1 MSNRGGGGHYNG
13 GGGGGGGYSGGGGQ
27 QQQYQYSGGQQYQGG
42 GGGGGFQQGGGGGY
56 NGGGGF
62 QQGGGGGGYN
72 GGFQQGGFQPQQGGG
87 GGAPGFNTRSRNRR
101 GGGQNQQQQ
110 QQQGGG
116 PQQGGQQQQQQPQQQ
131 GGGPPRGGGRGGRGG
146 RGFSHQSGGRES
158 YAAVNP
164 RDLPCPFFT
173 SGAGCRFDA
182 NTCMHHHFCQLISQ
196 HSTPGAAKAPP
207 ITALDVFP
215 GERSGFL
222 FGQES
227 SIIALTFSAGAAQAN
242 PMQNTPGPVSA
253 VIFNEEFV
261 FAAYEAQAS
270 GGPDPHAATAVNVGL
285 LLVAPRGAA
294 AARGLQPHLFPEHG
308 YAHKQR
314 ISCLQIM
321 VYEGKTM
328 LVSGG
333 DEGDIKFW
341 HVNQSG
347 KFELYATMPNGHVRA
362 VTSLVLN
369 PKEDRAD
376 GKTLVISGSADHS
389 VKIWEV
395 PSLTC
400 LHTIQPTKFNVPVS
414 ISATSPAAKPG
425 GFASI
430 AHASVGI
437 EVASSSRPNGDDIV
451 ALEIVQVEVPTI
463 YQLLYIGCRS
473 GEIRCYNITDVT
485 TTKPILATDPKHYIA
500 PGPVELTSMCHVESK
515 NDQLLFTGYA
525 DGRIVGRELKV
536 QGINFVCFN
545 IANVDPTK
553 QQRGHFPNTAISY
566 LQQVE
571 DDEKCYVVSGGADG
585 RICVWNI
592 LDPSESQA

>member
-1 MSNRGGGGHYNG
+1 MSHRGGHYNG
-13 GGGGGGGYSGGGGQ
+13 GGGGGGGYQGGGGH
-27 QQQYQYSGGQQYQGG
+27 QQQYQYAGGQQYQGG
-42 GGGGGFQQGGGGGY
+42 GGGGG
-56 NGGGGF
+56 GGGF
-62 QQGGGGGGYN
+62 QQGGGYN
-72 GGFQQGGFQPQQGGG
+72 GGFQQGGFQQQQGGGGGGGGGAGG
-87 GGAPGFNTRSRNRR
+87 GGAPGFNTRSRNRNR
-101 GGGQNQQQQ
+101 GGGQQQQ
-110 QQQGGG
+110 QQQGVGG
-116 PQQGGQQQQQQPQQQ
+116 PLQGQQGGQQPHQQQQ
-131 GGGPPRGGGRGGRGG
+131 GGGGGGSQPRGGGRGGRGG
-146 RGFSHQSGGRES
+146 RGFSQQSGGRES

-173 SGAGCRFDA
+173 SGQGCRFDA
-182 NTCMHHHFCQLISQ
+182 TTCMHHHFCQLISQ

-227 SIIALTFSAGAAQAN
+227 SINALTFAAGAAQAN

-270 GGPDPHAATAVNVGL
+270 GGSDPNSATAVNVGI

-333 DEGDIKFW
+333 DDGEIKFW
-341 HVNQSG
+341 HVNQTG
-347 KFELYATMPNGHVRA
+347 KFEHYATMPNGHVRA

-395 PSLTC
+395 PTLAC

-414 ISATSPAAKPG
+414 VSATSPAAKPG

-430 AHASVGI
+430 AHASASV
-437 EVASSSRPNGDDIV
+437 EVASSSHNGDNIV

-545 IANVDPTK
+545 IANVDPAK

-571 DDEKCYVVSGGADG
+571 DDDKCYVVSGGADG

-592 LDPSESQA
+592 LDPSEA